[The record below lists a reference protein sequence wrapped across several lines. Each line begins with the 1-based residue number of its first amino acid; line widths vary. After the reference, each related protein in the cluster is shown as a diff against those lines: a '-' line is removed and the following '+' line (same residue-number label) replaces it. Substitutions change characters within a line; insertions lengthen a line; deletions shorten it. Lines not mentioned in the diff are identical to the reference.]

1 MQFDTLSKEAR
12 PVRLSEQTRAFA
24 YESLYEFRYGL
35 DTERCAGVEMDETK
49 GFGAMPPLARY
60 DAAVAKI
67 AAEAP
72 VRICAGEKISG
83 AATLGG
89 ALKHCVPAYFRG
101 EPVFPGVSHLTVDY
115 KTVLS
120 GGYEGLRARIC
131 AAEAA
136 CADRQ
141 KLPFYRSL
149 KNAVDSFEA
158 WHARYLAALAGR
170 REYENNYRILSRVPK
185 YGATCFYE
193 AVQSIWFTFAFLRLC
208 GNWPGIGRLDAL
220 LGGYLKRDLAEGRL
234 TLAEA
239 REILAHFFIKG
250 CEWITGKSDGS
261 GDAQHYQNIV
271 LAGTDGRGRDV
282 TNEVTYLVL
291 DIVEE
296 LGIGDFPIA
305 VRIGKNTEEK
315 LLVRIA
321 EVIRHG
327 GGIVAVYNEDLILK
341 SLAGYGYPAEEAAEF
356 ANDGCWEVQIPGKTQ
371 FTYIPVDALAL
382 LQKKTLNGYE
392 GVSFDSFEAL
402 YAKFTADLNEKTEAI
417 FSEVAGGFGQI
428 SEDPKQWRWKEVFPC
443 TVISLFEE
451 DCIGRGLSYL
461 EGGAVYNVFSPH
473 IGGVADA
480 ANSLLLQRVYGDS
493 QEKLGGRRTS
503 APVCAAPYRLLRQR
517 QRRGGRTGGA
527 NPGRFCRRLRE
538 NGRLLPGIV
547 SAGGK
552 HVRQADRLGGRTARF
567 AARPLKG
574 RGAGRE
580 LFPYARH
587 RLPGRDGRHRLLL
600 QGGSGKAGHGGGARS
615 SPPSLR
621 GERGRGNRRARR
633 ADAGIRRAGGIFSAG
648 GRGGS
653 RRFQTRTGTPGGVS
667 RTLRA
672 HFGLER
678 PLRHARPG
686 VAEYDHRE
694 GRGEMKAAVTEIQR
708 FCTHDGP
715 GIRTTVFFAG
725 CPLSCKWCHNPE
737 AKTAVRQIFYTPAS
751 CIGCGACLH
760 TGCGAHAFSGE
771 GHVFDRAR
779 CVGCGRC
786 AMLCPTGALACT
798 VRHLETKEIL
808 AEVLR
813 DRAFYGSTGG
823 LTLSGGEPLYQP
835 ESALDLLERAKTAGL
850 HTAVET
856 CGYCE
861 EKVLAALAGR
871 ADLLLFDLKDT
882 DGPRHLNNTGA
893 PLFVILDRLRYADR
907 AGLAI
912 RLRCLILEGIN
923 ADAAHIK
930 RVKEIAAGLKHLEGI
945 DLIPYHPMGSCK
957 YARLGI
963 AAAFDD
969 KRYVPSPE
977 SLRRL
982 KDYLKS

>member
-1 MQFDTLSKEAR
+1 M
-12 PVRLSEQTRAFA
+12 
-24 YESLYEFRYGL
+24 
-35 DTERCAGVEMDETK
+35 
-49 GFGAMPPLARY
+49 
-60 DAAVAKI
+60 
-67 AAEAP
+67 
-72 VRICAGEKISG
+72 
-83 AATLGG
+83 
-89 ALKHCVPAYFRG
+89 
-101 EPVFPGVSHLTVDY
+101 DY

-480 ANSLLLQRVYGDS
+480 ANSLLAIRKIVFEEKRVSFNAFMEILRKNWEGAEPLRRYALHRIAYYGNDS
-493 QEKLGGRRTS
+493 DEADGLVAQILDDFAAACGRMDGCC
-503 APVCAAPYRLLRQR
+503 PVSFPPGVSTFGRQIGWAA
-517 QRRGGRTGGA
+517 
-527 NPGRFCRRLRE
+527 
-538 NGRLLPGIV
+538 GRLASP
-547 SAGGK
+547 
-552 HVRQADRLGGRTARF
+552 HGR
-567 AARPLKG
+567 LKG
-574 RGAGRE
+574 EVLAGNCSPTPGTDCRGA
-580 LFPYARH
+580 
-587 RLPGRDGRHRLLL
+587 
-600 QGGSGKAGHGGGARS
+600 
-615 SPPSLR
+615 
-621 GERGRGNRRARR
+621 
-633 ADAGIRRAGGIFSAG
+633 
-648 GRGGS
+648 
-653 RRFQTRTGTPGGVS
+653 
-667 RTLRA
+667 
-672 HFGLER
+672 
-678 PLRHARPG
+678 
-686 VAEYDHRE
+686 
-694 GRGEMKAAVTEIQR
+694 
-708 FCTHDGP
+708 
-715 GIRTTVFFAG
+715 
-725 CPLSCKWCHNPE
+725 
-737 AKTAVRQIFYTPAS
+737 TAVIAS
-751 CIGCGACLH
+751 YCKADL
-760 TGCGAHAFSGE
+760 AKQ
-771 GHVFDRAR
+771 V
-779 CVGCGRC
+779 
-786 AMLCPTGALACT
+786 TGA
-798 VRHLETKEIL
+798 
-808 AEVLR
+808 
-813 DRAFYGSTGG
+813 
-823 LTLSGGEPLYQP
+823 
-835 ESALDLLERAKTAGL
+835 ALDLPLL
-850 HTAVET
+850 PSAVS
-856 CGYCE
+856 GE
-861 EKVLAALAGR
+861 E
-871 ADLLLFDLKDT
+871 
-882 DGPRHLNNTGA
+882 
-893 PLFVILDRLRYADR
+893 
-907 AGLAI
+907 
-912 RLRCLILEGIN
+912 
-923 ADAAHIK
+923 
-930 RVKEIAAGLKHLEGI
+930 
-945 DLIPYHPMGSCK
+945 
-957 YARLGI
+957 GI
-963 AAAFDD
+963 AALVALMRGFVALGGYFLQADVADPDVFRRAQEHPEAFPALSVRISGWNARFVTLDREWQNMIIERD
-969 KRYVPSPE
+969 AEK
-977 SLRRL
+977 
-982 KDYLKS
+982 

>member
-120 GGYEGLRARIC
+120 VGYEGLRARIC

-158 WHARYLAALAGR
+158 WHARYLAALDGR

-443 TVISLFEE
+443 SVISLFEE

-480 ANSLLLQRVYGDS
+480 ANSLLAIRKIVFEEKRVSFNAFMEILRKNWEGAEPLRRYALHRIAYYGNDS
-493 QEKLGGRRTS
+493 DEADGLVAQILDDFAAACGRMDGRC
-503 APVCAAPYRLLRQR
+503 PVSFPPGVSTFGRQIGWAA
-517 QRRGGRTGGA
+517 
-527 NPGRFCRRLRE
+527 
-538 NGRLLPGIV
+538 GRLASP
-547 SAGGK
+547 
-552 HVRQADRLGGRTARF
+552 HGR
-567 AARPLKG
+567 LKG
-574 RGAGRE
+574 EVLAGNCSPTPGTDCRGA
-580 LFPYARH
+580 
-587 RLPGRDGRHRLLL
+587 
-600 QGGSGKAGHGGGARS
+600 
-615 SPPSLR
+615 
-621 GERGRGNRRARR
+621 
-633 ADAGIRRAGGIFSAG
+633 
-648 GRGGS
+648 
-653 RRFQTRTGTPGGVS
+653 
-667 RTLRA
+667 
-672 HFGLER
+672 
-678 PLRHARPG
+678 
-686 VAEYDHRE
+686 
-694 GRGEMKAAVTEIQR
+694 
-708 FCTHDGP
+708 
-715 GIRTTVFFAG
+715 
-725 CPLSCKWCHNPE
+725 
-737 AKTAVRQIFYTPAS
+737 TAVIAS
-751 CIGCGACLH
+751 YCKADL
-760 TGCGAHAFSGE
+760 AKQ
-771 GHVFDRAR
+771 V
-779 CVGCGRC
+779 
-786 AMLCPTGALACT
+786 TGA
-798 VRHLETKEIL
+798 
-808 AEVLR
+808 
-813 DRAFYGSTGG
+813 
-823 LTLSGGEPLYQP
+823 
-835 ESALDLLERAKTAGL
+835 ALDLPLL
-850 HTAVET
+850 PSAVS
-856 CGYCE
+856 GE
-861 EKVLAALAGR
+861 E
-871 ADLLLFDLKDT
+871 
-882 DGPRHLNNTGA
+882 
-893 PLFVILDRLRYADR
+893 
-907 AGLAI
+907 
-912 RLRCLILEGIN
+912 
-923 ADAAHIK
+923 
-930 RVKEIAAGLKHLEGI
+930 
-945 DLIPYHPMGSCK
+945 
-957 YARLGI
+957 GI
-963 AAAFDD
+963 AALVALMRGFVALGGYFLQADVADPDVFKRAQEHPEAFPALSVRISGWNARFVTLDREWQNMIIERD
-969 KRYVPSPE
+969 AEK
-977 SLRRL
+977 
-982 KDYLKS
+982 

>member
-1 MQFDTLSKEAR
+1 M
-12 PVRLSEQTRAFA
+12 
-24 YESLYEFRYGL
+24 
-35 DTERCAGVEMDETK
+35 
-49 GFGAMPPLARY
+49 
-60 DAAVAKI
+60 
-67 AAEAP
+67 
-72 VRICAGEKISG
+72 RICAGEKISG

-480 ANSLLLQRVYGDS
+480 ANSLLAIRKIVFEEKRVSFNAFMEILRKNWEGAEPLRRYALHRIAYYGNDS
-493 QEKLGGRRTS
+493 DEADGLVAQILDDFAAACGRMDGCC
-503 APVCAAPYRLLRQR
+503 PVSFPPGVSTFGRQIGWAA
-517 QRRGGRTGGA
+517 
-527 NPGRFCRRLRE
+527 
-538 NGRLLPGIV
+538 GRLASP
-547 SAGGK
+547 
-552 HVRQADRLGGRTARF
+552 HGR
-567 AARPLKG
+567 LKG
-574 RGAGRE
+574 EVLAGNCSPTPGTDCRGA
-580 LFPYARH
+580 
-587 RLPGRDGRHRLLL
+587 
-600 QGGSGKAGHGGGARS
+600 
-615 SPPSLR
+615 
-621 GERGRGNRRARR
+621 
-633 ADAGIRRAGGIFSAG
+633 
-648 GRGGS
+648 
-653 RRFQTRTGTPGGVS
+653 
-667 RTLRA
+667 
-672 HFGLER
+672 
-678 PLRHARPG
+678 
-686 VAEYDHRE
+686 
-694 GRGEMKAAVTEIQR
+694 
-708 FCTHDGP
+708 
-715 GIRTTVFFAG
+715 
-725 CPLSCKWCHNPE
+725 
-737 AKTAVRQIFYTPAS
+737 TAVIAS
-751 CIGCGACLH
+751 YCKADL
-760 TGCGAHAFSGE
+760 AKQ
-771 GHVFDRAR
+771 V
-779 CVGCGRC
+779 
-786 AMLCPTGALACT
+786 TGA
-798 VRHLETKEIL
+798 
-808 AEVLR
+808 
-813 DRAFYGSTGG
+813 
-823 LTLSGGEPLYQP
+823 
-835 ESALDLLERAKTAGL
+835 ALDLPLL
-850 HTAVET
+850 PSAVS
-856 CGYCE
+856 GE
-861 EKVLAALAGR
+861 E
-871 ADLLLFDLKDT
+871 
-882 DGPRHLNNTGA
+882 
-893 PLFVILDRLRYADR
+893 
-907 AGLAI
+907 
-912 RLRCLILEGIN
+912 
-923 ADAAHIK
+923 
-930 RVKEIAAGLKHLEGI
+930 
-945 DLIPYHPMGSCK
+945 
-957 YARLGI
+957 GI
-963 AAAFDD
+963 AALVALMRGFVALGGYFLQADVADPDVFRRAQEHPEAFPALSVRISGWNARFVTLDREWQNMIIERD
-969 KRYVPSPE
+969 AEK
-977 SLRRL
+977 
-982 KDYLKS
+982 